1 MKPFLGIDISENKN
15 NTEMNREPFIS
26 ATVSEIQE
34 IAFIEASLNAFS
46 YEQKKEL
53 PQFLQIIQMIC
64 LFVVVIVGGA
74 VFNAGVGED
83 AVGFGQA
90 YKNAPWLFWMAGICG
105 IIWLV
110 LKIAKK
116 IKNKGVDAE
125 ESHYHEANLKAI
137 ADNIYRELGV
147 PDNASNVDILSFH
160 YVIKKNSPQ
169 AKAKGRAPTVY
180 NNPEHKIFVSDNM
193 LNIADLSYKYSFPL
207 SELRAIRTVNKKI
220 TIPAWNKEVHPT
232 KGIYKHF
239 KMNVTNYGCIAFK
252 PYYILEVEHDEEL
265 FGIYFPCYEKY
276 LIETLT
282 GLRAEK

>member
-116 IKNKGVDAE
+116 IKNKG
-125 ESHYHEANLKAI
+125 ES
-137 ADNIYRELGV
+137 
-147 PDNASNVDILSFH
+147 
-160 YVIKKNSPQ
+160 Q
-169 AKAKGRAPTVY
+169 
-180 NNPEHKIFVSDNM
+180 
-193 LNIADLSYKYSFPL
+193 
-207 SELRAIRTVNKKI
+207 
-220 TIPAWNKEVHPT
+220 
-232 KGIYKHF
+232 
-239 KMNVTNYGCIAFK
+239 
-252 PYYILEVEHDEEL
+252 
-265 FGIYFPCYEKY
+265 
-276 LIETLT
+276 
-282 GLRAEK
+282 